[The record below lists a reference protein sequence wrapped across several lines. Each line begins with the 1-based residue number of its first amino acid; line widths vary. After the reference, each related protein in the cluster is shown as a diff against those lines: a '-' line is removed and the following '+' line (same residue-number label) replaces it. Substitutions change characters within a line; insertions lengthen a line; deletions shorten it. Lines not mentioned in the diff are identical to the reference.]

1 MIYVNKLSIL
11 RMFTFVKF
19 LGFFIEQSIK
29 GKLPKNSIKK
39 TQKDEVRCISKKT
52 GKRLKYK
59 VS

>member
-1 MIYVNKLSIL
+1 ML
-11 RMFTFVKF
+11 TFVKF
-19 LGFFIEQSIK
+19 IGFFIKQSIN